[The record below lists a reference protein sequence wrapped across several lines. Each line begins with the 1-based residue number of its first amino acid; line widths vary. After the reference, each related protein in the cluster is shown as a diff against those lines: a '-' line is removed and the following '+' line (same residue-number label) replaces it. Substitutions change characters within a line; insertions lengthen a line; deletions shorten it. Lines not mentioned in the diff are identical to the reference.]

1 MIDVQSSQRQ
11 VRKKYTPVNGCTHQP
26 SFMQVLAIFFMVA
39 IIALQANIVSL
50 IADISH
56 AILTTMMALSYIIL
70 LLIIYDY
77 IKMIIIDPVD
87 PRLLDE
93 PFK

>member
-11 VRKKYTPVNGCTHQP
+11 VRKKYTKVNGCTHPP
-26 SFMQVLAIFFMVA
+26 SLIQVFAIFFILV
-39 IIALQANIVSL
+39 IITLQANILSL
-50 IADISH
+50 IVDISQ
-56 AILTTMMALSYIIL
+56 AILTTIMALSYLIL

-87 PRLLDE
+87 PRVLN
-93 PFK
+93 